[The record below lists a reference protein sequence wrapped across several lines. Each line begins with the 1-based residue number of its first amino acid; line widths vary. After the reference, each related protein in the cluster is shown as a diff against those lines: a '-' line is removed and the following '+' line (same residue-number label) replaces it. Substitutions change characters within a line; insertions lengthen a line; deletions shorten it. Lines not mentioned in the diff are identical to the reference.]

1 MRVPHWEALHRAWA
15 RLPAPPRVPAEVLGC
30 VAAQI
35 AEHPGSTL
43 ALGAT
48 AGLGEVAPAVTT
60 LDASETLARRG
71 ASSRRTIVGDWLRLP
86 FADGAFATC
95 VGDGCLNALPY
106 PCHVASLLRSVGG
119 VLRPGGR
126 FVCRVFLA
134 PDVAETCA
142 EVAAAALAGR
152 IRRFQ
157 ALKFRLG
164 MAITAE
170 AGDPN
175 VAVSTIH
182 DVFETRL
189 ADRRHLA
196 EVTGWNRDE
205 IDTIDVYRSSAQ
217 VYSFPT
223 RSQCL
228 AAIPPEFRNA
238 RFVTAGTYE
247 LAERCPLLVADRS

>member
-15 RLPAPPRVPAEVLGC
+15 RLPVPPRVPTDVLDC

-35 AEHPGSTL
+35 AEHSGSTL

-48 AGLGEVAPAVTT
+48 AGLGNVAPAVTT
-60 LDASETLARRG
+60 IDASETLARNG

-95 VGDGCLNALPY
+95 VGDGCLNALAY
-106 PCHVASLLRSVGG
+106 PCHVSSLLRSVGA

-126 FVCRVFLA
+126 FVCRVFLT
-134 PDVAETCA
+134 PDAVETSA
-142 EVAAAALAGR
+142 EVAAAALAGQ

-164 MAITAE
+164 MAIA
-170 AGDPN
+170 
-175 VAVSTIH
+175 IH
-182 DVFETRL
+182 EVFEAHL
-189 ADRRHLA
+189 ADRRRLA

-205 IDTIDVYRSSAQ
+205 IDTIDVYGSSAQ
-217 VYSFPT
+217 EYSFPT
-223 RSQCL
+223 KSQCL

-238 RFVTAGTYE
+238 RFVPAGTYE
-247 LAERCPLLVADRS
+247 LVERCPLLVADRS